1 MAEQF
6 RRRKFAKAAV
16 RRFMPGESVEDAFR
30 AAHDFARGGLGTVFT
45 ELGERVTNAAE
56 SDVVRDHYL
65 SVLDRIQSENVPTHV
80 SVKLTHLGMEIDRD
94 SCIARVSELAK
105 RAQDIGS
112 YFWIDME
119 ESNYVDATLDIYR
132 AVRAKYEKV
141 GLCLQAYLR
150 RTPADVENLLKI
162 RPSIRLVKGAY
173 REPPEVAYPKKKDTD
188 AAFFDLSLQLMQ
200 GGAFTVIGT
209 HDTGLI
215 ARIRER
221 APNNDYEIH
230 MLYGIQADAQR
241 ALAASGAKVRVLI
254 SYGTHWYPWY
264 VRRLAERPANVW
276 FVVKNMLK

>member
-1 MAEQF
+1 
-6 RRRKFAKAAV
+6 
-16 RRFMPGESVEDAFR
+16 MPGESVDDAFG
-30 AAHDFARGGLGTVFT
+30 AAQQFARSGVGTVFT

-56 SDVVRDHYL
+56 ADAVRDHYL
-65 SVLDRIQSENVPTHV
+65 GVLDRIQRESVPTHI

-94 SCIARVSELAK
+94 SCIARVSALAK

-119 ESNYVDATLDIYR
+119 ESNYVGATLDIYR
-132 AVRAKYEKV
+132 AVRAKFEKV
-141 GLCLQAYLR
+141 GLCLQSYLR
-150 RTPADVENLLKI
+150 RTPDDIDSLIKI
-162 RPSIRLVKGAY
+162 KPSIRLVKGAY
-173 REPPEVAYPKKKDTD
+173 REPADVAYPKKSDTD
-188 AAFFDLSLQLMQ
+188 QAYYDAALRLMQ
-200 GGAFTVIGT
+200 GGAFTVLGT
-209 HDTGLI
+209 HDTRLI
-215 ARIRER
+215 ARIREH

-276 FVVKNMLK
+276 FVVKNMFK